1 MSNVKYK
8 NIWGKSAS
16 EVAVRLECS
25 TSVPCRHIIFDEIHL
40 VGEEGE
46 QTNGLCQNVMWNE
59 IGNVYPTCASN

>member
-1 MSNVKYK
+1 MSKVKYK